1 MTRNSTEYFSFIFTI
16 QSFNQISVKS
26 QDKQNIKRWKEKIK
40 DGCDDVENVFIQKFL
55 SNKK

>member
-1 MTRNSTEYFSFIFTI
+1 MTRNPTEYFSFIFTI

-26 QDKQNIKRWKEKIK
+26 QDKQNIKRWKEKMK
-40 DGCDDVENVFIQKFL
+40 DGCDDVENVFIPKFL